1 MTDAPLEGEIVDPI
15 VAYRKFREESYRS
28 GLDPVEDQ
36 DIPGLQFVFGK
47 YDGGYEWD
55 CFAAWH
61 DGHRYHWFSDSGC
74 SCYEPGEG
82 IKSLADMESGPAE
95 SLARAY
101 KEWAKEAYF
110 VSDEDKVEAS
120 AQIRA
125 AIRARQ

>member
-1 MTDAPLEGEIVDPI
+1 MTIEGEIVDPI

-28 GLDPVEDQ
+28 GLDPVDDQ
-36 DIPGLQFVFGK
+36 DIPGLQFIFGK
-47 YDGGYEWD
+47 YEGGYEWD
-55 CFAAWH
+55 CFAVWY
-61 DGHRYHWFSDSGC
+61 DGHRYYWFSDNGC
-74 SCYEPGEG
+74 SCYGPGEG
-82 IKSLADMESGPAE
+82 IKTLADMESGPAE

-110 VSDEDKVEAS
+110 LSDSDKVEAS